1 MSVPIELKVTVDNTD
16 EESAW
21 LPLNRFGDSTFRI
34 DAVVVSGSPTYSLVG
49 TQDNVL
55 RGDPA
60 TAVELAISGF
70 TDLTAS
76 KSTVQPII
84 FRAIKVKV
92 TSGTGSVI
100 FRIQSEGYC

>member
-1 MSVPIELKVTVDNTD
+1 MSVPVDFKVTVSNTS

-21 LPLNRFGDSTFRI
+21 LPLNRFGDSLTRI
-34 DAVVVSGSPTYSLVG
+34 DATVSGSPTYSLVG

-60 TAVELAISGF
+60 SAAELEVSGF
-70 TDLTAS
+70 TDLDAS
-76 KSTVQPII
+76 KNDVQPII
-84 FRAIKVKV
+84 FRAIKAKV

-100 FRIQSEGYC
+100 FRIQSEGHC